1 MFIGSTHQYIM
12 FFTDQGKCYWL
23 KIYDIPEG
31 SRTSRGKSVLN
42 LIAKEKDER
51 IKSYLVVK
59 DFSEDL
65 YVTMVTRNGTI
76 KKTKL
81 DAYSNIRKNG
91 IQAINL
97 NKGDE
102 LVNVKLTNGSQEL
115 LIGTHN
121 GQAIRFNE
129 A

>member
-1 MFIGSTHQYIM
+1 
-12 FFTDQGKCYWL
+12 
-23 KIYDIPEG
+23 
-31 SRTSRGKSVLN
+31 N

-129 A
+129 ANVRDMGRTATGVKGVTLAKGDYVVELVAVLRPTATI